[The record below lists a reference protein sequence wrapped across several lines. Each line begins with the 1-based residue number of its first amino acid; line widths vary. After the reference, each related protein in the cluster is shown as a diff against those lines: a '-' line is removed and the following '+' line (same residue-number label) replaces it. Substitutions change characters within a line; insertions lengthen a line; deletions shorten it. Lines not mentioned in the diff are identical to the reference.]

1 MTMIVKLS
9 EKFSA
14 CFNGKKPEII
24 SRASGRA
31 ELIGGHTDYNEGF
44 VIAAAIDSSFYVAAA
59 ARNDNK
65 ICMYSEWA
73 EEKYEFDISADSQAD
88 GKIKWANYGIGV
100 AALLVGAGFNVAG
113 TDLYIG
119 GNVPVGSG
127 LSSSAAMEVA
137 LAQAMIYGQ
146 TIEGIKLAKICQK
159 AENVY
164 AQSPCG
170 IMDQMVV
177 INGRKDCTILL
188 DCRDLSVKH
197 LPLQSNECC
206 IMIFNSMVRHE
217 VGGGEY
223 GKRRNRCQRA
233 VEIIAK
239 ENPRIKALR
248 DVDENLLESVRPKLD
263 ELSYKRAAHVV
274 NENARVLAAAETLN
288 AGNVAEFG
296 SLMYKSHCSARDL
309 YEISC
314 DEIDFLVEQV
324 TACNGAY
331 GARLSG
337 GGFGGAAVAVV
348 KPDCAESIGQ
358 NVRAAYKKKF
368 NINAQIYTAKPWQGT
383 ELIEI

>member
-1 MTMIVKLS
+1 MIAELS
-9 EKFSA
+9 KKFTG
-14 CFNGKKPEII
+14 CFKGKKPEII

-44 VIAAAIDSSFYVAAA
+44 VIAAAIDNSFYVAAA
-59 ARNDNK
+59 AGNDNK

-73 EEKYEFDISADSQAD
+73 KEKYEFDISAVPQAQS
-88 GKIKWANYGIGV
+88 KIKWANYGIGI
-100 AALLVGAGFNVAG
+100 AALLIEAGFDVAG
-113 TDLYIG
+113 MDLYISA
-119 GNVPVGSG
+119 NVPVGSG

-146 TIEGIKLAKICQK
+146 SIEGVKLAKICQK

-177 INGRKDCTILL
+177 VNGRKDCAVFL
-188 DCRDLSVKH
+188 DCRDLSIKH

-223 GKRRNRCQRA
+223 GKRRNHCDK
-233 VEIIAK
+233 VVGIIS
-239 ENPRIKALR
+239 EDHPRIRALR

-263 ELSYKRAAHVV
+263 RLSYKRAAHVV
-274 NENARVLAAAETLN
+274 KENARVLASAEALS
-288 AGNVAEFG
+288 AGNIGEFG
-296 SLMYKSHCSARDL
+296 LLMYKSHCSARDL

-314 DEIDFLVEQV
+314 DEIDFLVERIM
-324 TACNGAY
+324 ACSGAY

-348 KPDCAESIGQ
+348 KPDCAENIGQ
-358 NVRAAYKKKF
+358 SVRTAYKKKF
-368 NINAQIYTAKPWQGT
+368 NIDAEIYTARPWQGT

>member
-1 MTMIVKLS
+1 MIAGLS
-9 EKFSA
+9 EKFSDY
-14 CFNGKKPEII
+14 FDGRKPGII
-24 SRASGRA
+24 SRAGGRA

-44 VIAAAIDSSFYVAAA
+44 VIAAAIDNSFYVAAA
-59 ARNDNK
+59 VRNDNK

-73 EEKYEFDISADSQAD
+73 KEQYEFDISADPQAD

-100 AALLVGAGFNVAG
+100 AALLIEAGFNVAG
-113 TDLYIG
+113 MDLYIS

-137 LAQAMIYGQ
+137 LARAMTDGQ
-146 TIEGIKLAKICQK
+146 NIENIELAKICRQ

-164 AQSPCG
+164 ARSPCG

-177 INGRKDCTILL
+177 INGRKDHAVFL
-188 DCRDLSVKH
+188 DCRDLSIKH
-197 LPLQSNECC
+197 LPFQSDECC
-206 IMIFNSMVRHE
+206 IMILNSMVRHE

-223 GKRRNRCQRA
+223 GKRRNHCNQVVGILSKDR
-233 VEIIAK
+233 
-239 ENPRIKALR
+239 PRIRALR

-263 ELSYKRAAHVV
+263 ALSYKRATHVV
-274 NENARVLAAAETLN
+274 KENARVLAAAEALN
-288 AGNVAEFG
+288 AGNITEFG

-314 DEIDFLVEQV
+314 NEIDFLVERIM
-324 TACNGAY
+324 ACNGAF

-348 KPDCAESIGQ
+348 KPDRAESIGQ

-368 NINAQIYTAKPWQGT
+368 NIDAEIYTARPWQGT
-383 ELIEI
+383 EIVEI